1 MSHVI
6 FFIKHGNN
14 YAVIFYLLNTET
26 KTSSNI
32 MAKRANI
39 ILSQNVVSAWL
50 VFGLFFFFS
59 FLLLATCR
67 GGTMVE
73 EQWWRR
79 ERERERER
87 ESHTFL
93 GLKIGLECNK

>member
-1 MSHVI
+1 ML
-6 FFIKHGNN
+6 FFIIKHGNN

-50 VFGLFFFFS
+50 VFGLFFFFFPS
-59 FLLLATCR
+59 FCWQP
-67 GGTMVE
+67 VE
-73 EQWWRR
+73 VEQWWRR
-79 ERERERER
+79 QRERNVERERVRR
-87 ESHTFL
+87 FWV
-93 GLKIGLECNK
+93 

>member
-50 VFGLFFFFS
+50 VFFFFF
-59 FLLLATCR
+59 TCR
-67 GGTMVE
+67 GGTMVD

-79 ERERERER
+79 KR
-87 ESHTFL
+87 
-93 GLKIGLECNK
+93 